1 MFSLIS
7 FQAYPAI
14 VEDLDLI
21 DEEDQ
26 VTHMMTLEDAV
37 DPENGLSEWGGGHLM
52 MRHYTGYTLC

>member
-1 MFSLIS
+1 M
-7 FQAYPAI
+7 

-37 DPENGLSEWGGGHLM
+37 DPENGLSEWGMTGVNRGHFDQE
-52 MRHYTGYTLC
+52 RLCFMDP